1 MLLESFD
8 SGSFATNGMNIH
20 SYKNKC
26 AVAKEMIKQMDK
38 KGGETYGII
47 AVFNSGSDKG
57 LTKKPAAPFLME
69 LGAG

>member
-1 MLLESFD
+1 
-8 SGSFATNGMNIH
+8 
-20 SYKNKC
+20 
-26 AVAKEMIKQMDK
+26 MIKQMDK
-38 KGGETYGII
+38 EGGETYGII